1 MLVVFNVY
9 LKILKDNFFFIKY
22 ILVVYV
28 VFYICVVINIVGK
41 DEGIIYL
48 NIGSKEVYFYYIFK
62 VCSGFFYLL
71 NDLDGCYSL
80 GNCINKFLGL
90 DKKN

>member
-1 MLVVFNVY
+1 M
-9 LKILKDNFFFIKY
+9 
-22 ILVVYV
+22 
-28 VFYICVVINIVGK
+28 
-41 DEGIIYL
+41 
-48 NIGSKEVYFYYIFK
+48 NIGSKEEYFYYIFK

-71 NDLDGCYSL
+71 NDWDGCYSL